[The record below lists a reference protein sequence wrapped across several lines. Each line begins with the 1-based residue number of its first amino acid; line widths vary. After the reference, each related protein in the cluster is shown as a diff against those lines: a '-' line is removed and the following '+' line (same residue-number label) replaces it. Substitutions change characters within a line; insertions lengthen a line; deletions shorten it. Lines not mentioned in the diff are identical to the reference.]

1 MVFNYQMKIKL
12 YRSSTIGLNLSG
24 YKILMDPWLTDGEYY
39 GSWSH
44 YPYYDL
50 DKNINEINSYN
61 AIYISHIH
69 PDHCSEDTLKKIS
82 KEIPIY
88 IHSYHSK
95 FLKFKLERIGFK
107 VTELENNKRTKLDEN
122 AYLNIFAADNCDP
135 ELCFKF
141 AGCADFNAKEGHS
154 QQIDTLTIIDD
165 GKNVLMNVN
174 DCPIELA
181 QSTFKDIRKQYD
193 KVNVLLTGYGGA
205 GPYPQCFENFNSE
218 EKITAAQSKEKQFLN
233 QAIKYIDEIKPDYY
247 LPFAGTYTLTGKL
260 SNLQNLRGVSSID
273 NAYNFFE
280 DYYSSKNLS
289 NIIKPL
295 KLNTENTFDLSIN
308 EYDRGYQKI
317 NYGEY
322 QSYIDLKLSNKLL
335 DYENDETPSFEE
347 IYELSKKAHQ
357 KFLDKMLINNV
368 NLKSDIFIKVNGKSL
383 MLDSNKDLLVV
394 NSDEINQKSK
404 KYVRYET
411 DIRLLKR
418 LLMGPKFA
426 HWNNAEIGSHL
437 KFYRKPNIFER
448 DVYGS
453 MVSFHC

>member
-1 MVFNYQMKIKL
+1 MKIKL
-12 YRSSTIGLNLSG
+12 YRSSTVGLNLSG

-69 PDHCSEDTLKKIS
+69 PDHCSDNTLKKID

-95 FLKFKLERIGFK
+95 FLKLKLERIGFK
-107 VTELENNKRTKLDEN
+107 VIELENNKRTKLDKN
-122 AYLNIFAADNCDP
+122 AYLNIFAADNCNP

-141 AGCADFNAKEGHS
+141 AGCADFTANDKNS
-154 QQIDTLTIIDD
+154 QQIDTLSVIDD

-174 DCPIELA
+174 DCPVELA
-181 QSTFKDIRKQYD
+181 QSTFEDIKKQYD
-193 KVNVLLTGYGGA
+193 KINVLLTGYGGA
-205 GPYPQCFENFNSE
+205 GPYPQCFENLNSE
-218 EKITAAQSKEKQFLN
+218 EKIIAAKSKEKQFLN

-273 NAYNFFE
+273 NAYKFFE
-280 DYYSSKNLS
+280 DYFSSKNLS

-295 KLNTENTFDLSIN
+295 KLNTESTFDLSIK
-308 EYDRGYQKI
+308 EYDRNYQKI
-317 NYGEY
+317 NYDEY
-322 QSYIDLKLSNKLL
+322 QSYINLNLSNKLL
-335 DYENDETPSFEE
+335 SYENDKTPGFDE

-357 KFLDKMLINNV
+357 RFLDKILINNV
-368 NLKSDIFIKVNGKSL
+368 NLKTDIFVKINGKSL
-383 MLDSNKDLLVV
+383 MLDVNKNLSVI

-411 DIRLLKR
+411 DMRLLKR
-418 LLMGPKFA
+418 LLMGPRYA

-437 KFYRKPNIFER
+437 KFFRKPNIFER
-448 DVYGS
+448 DIYGS
-453 MVSFHC
+453 MVYFHC

>member
-1 MVFNYQMKIKL
+1 MKIKL

-69 PDHCSEDTLKKIS
+69 PDHCSDDTLKKIS

-95 FLKFKLERIGFK
+95 FLKLKLERIGFK
-107 VTELENNKRTKLDEN
+107 VIELENNKRTKLDKN
-122 AYLNIFAADNCDP
+122 AYLNIFAADNCNP

-141 AGCADFNAKEGHS
+141 AGCADFTAKEGHS
-154 QQIDTLTIIDD
+154 QQIDTLSIIDD
-165 GKNVLMNVN
+165 GKNVLMNIN
-174 DCPIELA
+174 DCPYELA
-181 QSTFKDIRKQYD
+181 KSTFKDIKKQYD
-193 KVNVLLTGYGGA
+193 KINVLLTNYGGA
-205 GPYPQCFENFNSE
+205 GPYPQCFENLNSE
-218 EKITAAQSKEKQFLN
+218 EKIIAAQSKEKQFLN
-233 QAIKYIDEIKPDYY
+233 QAINYIDEFKPNYY

-260 SNLQNLRGVSSID
+260 SNLQTLRGVSTFD
-273 NAYNFFE
+273 NAINFFE
-280 DYYSSKNLS
+280 NYYSSKNLS
-289 NIIKPL
+289 NFIKPL
-295 KLNTENTFDLSIN
+295 KLNTDSTFDLSIK
-308 EYDRGYQKI
+308 EYDKDYQKI
-317 NYGEY
+317 NYDEY
-322 QSYIDLKLSNKLL
+322 QSYIDLELSNKLL
-335 DYENDETPSFEE
+335 SYEKDEIPSFDE
-347 IYELSKKAHQ
+347 IYELSKKAY
-357 KFLDKMLINNV
+357 KRILDKMLIKNV
-368 NLKSDIFIKVNGKSL
+368 NLKSDIFVKVNGKSL
-383 MLDSNKDLLVV
+383 MLGKDKNLLVV

-418 LLMGPKFA
+418 LLMGPRYA

-437 KFYRKPNIFER
+437 QFFRKPNIFER
-448 DVYGS
+448 NIYGS
-453 MVSFHC
+453 MVYFHC